1 MRVLTVGDQ
10 STVSKYAT
18 RRPGLRSKINTQS
31 EFNFQPS
38 NLQITNTY
46 YTKYEAI
53 SALLDE
59 HPEIVNAI
67 HADLAQALEDTAV
80 RDGRGAKFK
89 YTSDT
94 ILRIVL
100 CQIIEGASL
109 REIVI
114 RIDDSNFLRRFVRI
128 YNGPMIDFT
137 AYCKLRNCIRPQTWK
152 KINDLV
158 ARTAAR
164 ENRIEGDKL
173 RIDTTAVE
181 TNIHW
186 PTDSSLCWDTYRTLA
201 RVIERIRKIDPA
213 VVGDRRVLLKKVKR
227 LQQKIA
233 RKASSKSPRSAE
245 AVKSLYIKL
254 FGLVENMLQWSGDIA
269 EGLAA
274 KIARHRY
281 NPVVRAMMELC
292 LGDLVRFQALGTR
305 VLDQARR
312 RIIQGEAVPNEEKLF
327 SIFEPHTELLKRG
340 KAGKPIE
347 FGHMIQIQQVEAK
360 FITDYEVFETKPVEH
375 ELVQFAVERHKEL
388 FGTYPDQLSAD
399 KGYYQSMEQINHLE
413 KFIDVV
419 AINKKGKRTPEETER
434 ETDPA
439 FRHAQRFR
447 AGVEGTISFLKRVL
461 GLCRCYSKGWE
472 HYAAMIG
479 ATVLAHNLLI
489 LARC

>member
-1 MRVLTVGDQ
+1 
-10 STVSKYAT
+10 
-18 RRPGLRSKINTQS
+18 LRSKINTQS

-38 NLQITNTY
+38 TLQVTNEY
-46 YTKYEAI
+46 YAKDEAI

-59 HPEIVNAI
+59 HPGIIDAI
-67 HADLAQALEDTAV
+67 HVDLAEALEDATV
-80 RDGRGAKFK
+80 RDCRGAKFK
-89 YTSDT
+89 FTSDT
-94 ILRIVL
+94 ILRIAL

-109 REIVI
+109 RQVVI
-114 RIDDSNFLRRFVRI
+114 RIDDSGFLRRFVRI

-137 AYCKLRNCIRPQTWK
+137 AYCKLRNCIRPETWK
-152 KINDLV
+152 KVNDIL
-158 ARTAAR
+158 ARAAAR
-164 ENRIEGDKL
+164 ESRIEGDKL

-186 PTDSSLCWDTYRTLA
+186 PTDSSLCWDTYRTLG
-201 RVIERIRKIDPA
+201 RLIERIREFDPA
-213 VVGDRRVLLKKVKR
+213 VVGDRRVLLRKVKR

-233 RKASSKSPRSAE
+233 RKASKNARSAE
-245 AVKSLYIKL
+245 ALEPLFIRL
-254 FGLVENMLQWSGDIA
+254 FGLVENILQWSSDIV
-269 EGLAA
+269 ESLAP

-281 NPVVRAMMELC
+281 GPVVQATMEAC
-292 LGDLVRFQALGTR
+292 LSDLVHFRGLGKR

-312 RIIQGEAVPNEEKLF
+312 RIMDHEKVPNEEKIF

-347 FGHMIQIQQVEAK
+347 FGHMIQIQQVQAK
-360 FITDYEVFETKPVEH
+360 FITDYEVFDKKPVEYKLLDSSIKH
-375 ELVQFAVERHKEL
+375 HKAL
-388 FGTYPDQLSAD
+388 FGKHPDQLSAD
-399 KGYYQSMEQINHLE
+399 KGYYESMEQITRLE
-413 KFIDVV
+413 KIIEVV
-419 AINKKGKRTPEETER
+419 AINKKGNRTPAETER

-461 GLCRCYSKGWE
+461 GLARCYSKGWQ
-472 HYAAMIG
+472 HYAAMVG

>member
-1 MRVLTVGDQ
+1 
-10 STVSKYAT
+10 
-18 RRPGLRSKINTQS
+18 LRSKINTQS

-38 NLQITNTY
+38 TLQITNEY
-46 YTKYEAI
+46 YAKYAAI
-53 SALLDE
+53 SVLLDE
-59 HPEIVNAI
+59 HPEMVNAI
-67 HADLAQALEDTAV
+67 HADLAQALEDTVV

-89 YTSDT
+89 FTSDT

-114 RIDDSNFLRRFVRI
+114 RIDDSNFLRHFVRVG
-128 YNGPMIDFT
+128 NGPMIDFT

-152 KINDLV
+152 KVNDLL
-158 ARTAAR
+158 ARAAAR

-201 RVIERIRKIDPA
+201 RLIERVREIDPA

-233 RKASSKSPRSAE
+233 RKASKHPGAAE
-245 AVKSLYIKL
+245 ALKPSYIRL
-254 FGLVENMLQWSGDIA
+254 FDLVENMLQWSSDIA
-269 EGLAA
+269 ENLAPRIA
-274 KIARHRY
+274 KHRY
-281 NPVVRAMMELC
+281 GPMVQATMEAC
-292 LGDLVRFQALGTR
+292 LKDLVRFQALGMR
-305 VLDQARR
+305 VLDQAHR
-312 RIIQGEAVPNEEKLF
+312 RIIHQESVPNEEKLF

-347 FGHMIQIQQVEAK
+347 FGHMIQIQQVPAK
-360 FITDYEVFETKPVEH
+360 FITDYRVFETKPVEYK
-375 ELVQFAVERHKEL
+375 LLDSSIKRHKEL
-388 FGTYPDQLSAD
+388 FGKHPDQLTAD
-399 KGYYQSMEQINHLE
+399 KGYYESMEQITRLE
-413 KFIDVV
+413 KIIEVV
-419 AINKKGKRTPEETER
+419 AINKKGNRTPAETQR

-461 GLCRCYSKGWE
+461 GLCRCYSKGWD
-472 HYAAMIG
+472 HYAAMVG